1 MNRIQAMRPSTVVHL
16 NIADFQAAVAIAGN
30 RSLSGKPFVLAG
42 AQGSGRAIVLG
53 LSPRAR
59 AEGLA
64 AGMPLAAAQRR
75 VRELLVLAPDPVACA
90 RAAEGMVSI
99 AARYAPLVQ
108 DDSGGHLFLDLAGT
122 SRLFGAAVDCAVR
135 IRNEIADSLGLEAT
149 AAVARNKLVA
159 KVAARSVK
167 PLGIACVRAGDEA
180 GFLSPQDAFLL
191 PGVGPAISR
200 VLSVAGIGQIGELA
214 ALSDAE
220 ALALFGVRGPALRD
234 AALGLDTTTVA
245 PGGLGERSVVRSV
258 DFETDETDGQRIRA
272 ALVSAVEDAALEM
285 RQALLA
291 ARRVRV
297 VIRYAD
303 GIRTDAQERSRLPL
317 VLDPELTSAADRAF
331 ASAATRRVRL
341 RGIGLSLSDL
351 APARREPDLFAPDG
365 PGRLER
371 LQAAVDR
378 SRSRWGPAA
387 VTRACAI
394 VCEEPRTA
402 GQGYGLPLRR
412 QQTGSP

>member
-1 MNRIQAMRPSTVVHL
+1 MTMNTKMRPSTVVHL
-16 NIADFQAAVAIAGN
+16 NIADFQAAVAIAGD
-30 RSLSGKPFVLAG
+30 RSLSGRPFVLAG

-64 AGMPLAAAQRR
+64 VGMPLSVAQRR
-75 VRELLVLAPDPVACA
+75 VRGLLALAPDPVACA
-90 RAAEGMVSI
+90 RAAEGMAGI

-122 SRLFGAAVDCAVR
+122 SRLFGPAVDCAVR

-220 ALALFGVRGPALRD
+220 ALALFGSRGPALRD

-245 PGGLGERSVVRSV
+245 PGGLGERSVVRTV

-272 ALVSAVEDAALEM
+272 ALVSTVEDAALEM

-365 PGRLER
+365 PDRLER

-378 SRSRWGPAA
+378 SRSRWGTAA

-394 VCEEPRTA
+394 VCGEPRTA
-402 GQGYGLPLRR
+402 GHGYGLPLRR